1 MRELLLVVH
10 ILSVIVWLG
19 CGLYE
24 LFLTYE
30 LKKARGTN
38 LELDLMRF
46 YLKYSAPVPIA
57 TLLVAMTG
65 ATMAIV
71 LDWGFFQQFWLGTK
85 QVLMVGVLIIFASVL
100 PPFIKLGGIVK
111 SLPADVTA
119 LPEEAAVLF
128 DRIEPWLVVMRIM
141 GALAV
146 FFAVFKFG

>member
-1 MRELLLVVH
+1 
-10 ILSVIVWLG
+10 
-19 CGLYE
+19 
-24 LFLTYE
+24 
-30 LKKARGTN
+30 
-38 LELDLMRF
+38 
-46 YLKYSAPVPIA
+46 
-57 TLLVAMTG
+57 
-65 ATMAIV
+65 MAIV

-85 QVLMVGVLIIFASVL
+85 QVLMVGVLIIFASVI